1 MSERNKIVYQDWTF
15 VDKDIQSGSVYLAM
29 SLMSDQLEANTFTAT
44 VNCTDKT
51 IIDFERNAP
60 LTYYNNGQQ
69 KGIFYVQSITRNGP
83 TSYTISATS
92 AIGLLIEGQ
101 HYGGIYTG
109 QTVAEVLPSI
119 CGTVPYAVKTNLRD
133 IALYGWLPV
142 ATPRDNLS
150 QVLFAIGASIRTDL
164 DGVLH
169 IETLWDGIINDLGKD
184 RMYQGAAVNYS
195 AKVTQVIVTEHQYV
209 EGTEEAPLF
218 EGTASQNDV
227 ITFDEPMHDLV
238 ASGFSI
244 LESGANYA
252 KVSSGSGTLTGK
264 KYIHNTREVVRDVS
278 QANEPNIKTV
288 TEATLVSLV
297 NSVGVAER
305 LANYYQ
311 WTETIESGVI
321 YQGELPGNRAN
332 TWNPYDSEAVTA
344 CLESADITLS
354 NTLKAEETML
364 VGFVPPKY
372 EQVVTYDH
380 RVVLSGIGMFNIPP
394 GTQNIHAVIISGGAG
409 AQAGENGESGE
420 AGDSSTARAGG
431 QANGAAGNGGS
442 GGAGGIRGI
451 GGKILSI
458 DLSISGESSISYQ
471 CGVGGQGGESNGE
484 NGLDGTDTVL
494 SIGEKTYSSADGD
507 LSPIGYTDVITGEI
521 FAADGEDGLPG
532 SDGGGG
538 GNTTYSGE
546 LNQGEDGNQAGENDG
561 GIGGQS
567 TYNTGGQA
575 PHSWTER
582 DEYIGSAAPYTI
594 GATVSGYT
602 TKSFDRSTGTWT
614 LGGYATITVQ
624 KEHQTHNWFYSL
636 HGSGASQ
643 YCRADVVGTSSAT
656 GATTVPHGV
665 YEYTKRANYG
675 AAWGKGYGGGGGGG
689 AAYNN
694 DGKSGNNSQ
703 GGDGANGSPK
713 STPLQFGTGGSG
725 GNGGGGGGGGG
736 GSYITVHENYTGSA
750 TATGA
755 AGGNGGSGGAGG
767 PGAPGCI
774 ILYYGVQET
783 IPSGPFV
790 DKNNKTFLDKFGR
803 LIVV

>member
-60 LTYYNNGQQ
+60 LTYYNSGQQ

-83 TSYTISATS
+83 ISYTISATS

-109 QTVAEVLPSI
+109 QTVAEVLQSI

-209 EGTEEAPLF
+209 EGTEEAQLF

-278 QANEPNIKTV
+278 QAKEPNVKTV
-288 TEATLVSLV
+288 TEATLISLV

-372 EQVVTYDH
+372 EQIVTYDE
-380 RVVLSGIGMFNIPP
+380 RVVLTSAGSWTVPDGVTQVRAVLIG
-394 GTQNIHAVIISGGAG
+394 GGNP
-409 AQAGENGESGE
+409 GENGSAGSSNITTSRVWRNQQSYTTPSASGK
-420 AGDSSTARAGG
+420 
-431 QANGAAGNGGS
+431 N
-442 GGAGGIRGI
+442 GGAGGA
-451 GGKILSI
+451 
-458 DLSISGESSISYQ
+458 
-471 CGVGGQGGESNGE
+471 GGQGGKVYEETIDVTPGQQIAYAA
-484 NGLDGTDTVL
+484 GVGGTSAGGPT
-494 SIGEKTYSSADGD
+494 SSTFGSLTSDSGSS
-507 LSPIGYTDVITGEI
+507 LVSGYVDAITGEI
-521 FAADGEDGLPG
+521 YAKPGAAGF
-532 SDGGGG
+532 DGGAGG
-538 GNTTYSGE
+538 DPGE
-546 LNQGEDGNQAGENDG
+546 YGEAVNGIRG
-561 GIGGQS
+561 G
-567 TYNTGGQA
+567 A
-575 PHSWTER
+575 PRS
-582 DEYIGSAAPYTI
+582 GSAIFLPDDVAKYFN
-594 GATVSGYT
+594 VS
-602 TKSFDRSTGTWT
+602 W
-614 LGGYATITVQ
+614 
-624 KEHQTHNWFYSL
+624 N
-636 HGSGASQ
+636 GS
-643 YCRADVVGTSSAT
+643 
-656 GATTVPHGV
+656 
-665 YEYTKRANYG
+665 
-675 AAWGKGYGGGGGGG
+675 GGGG
-689 AAYNN
+689 ASATARGQTGVWLSVDSSGVISGGEFEGVTSVDSIGYG
-694 DGKSGNNSQ
+694 DGAD
-703 GGDGANGSPK
+703 GGDGEA
-713 STPLQFGTGGSG
+713 GTGY
-725 GNGGGGGGGGG
+725 GNGGGGGHGGGG
-736 GSYITVHENYTGSA
+736 
-750 TATGA
+750 
-755 AGGNGGSGGAGG
+755 AGGFSSVTVSAKSNATMTQGNFSGVWLTGGSGGVGG
-767 PGAPGCI
+767 SGAPGCI

-783 IPSGPFV
+783 VPSGPFV
-790 DKNNKTFLDKFGR
+790 DKNDKTFLDKFGR